1 MREWMQPG
9 GWNRSHKDFL
19 VERQEMMW
27 DVDVR
32 VGGVVEGESFST
44 SIPGEGERMGAMWG
58 GAFGRDEMPLVDS
71 AGGAGW
77 AEGQLGVAGFAAE
90 VQNGR
95 GGMEGG
101 EQGDGRGLRFFSG
114 FVPPTPRPRA
124 QPSDDAQAEANAARE
139 AARVAHEAGGE
150 KRAAERAAAAAK
162 ASWIAREKSKA
173 EEEWDWPEDIE
184 RG

>member
-90 VQNGR
+90 LQNGC
-95 GGMEGG
+95 GGMEVG
-101 EQGDGRGLRFFSG
+101 EQGDGRGLRLFSG

-124 QPSDDAQAEANAARE
+124 
-139 AARVAHEAGGE
+139 
-150 KRAAERAAAAAK
+150 
-162 ASWIAREKSKA
+162 
-173 EEEWDWPEDIE
+173 
-184 RG
+184 